1 MSGILEFLERHG
13 SEADCIE
20 ALARLRWPQGYVCA
34 RCGERRN
41 YQLKTRP
48 RVFECAGCGHQE
60 SVTAGTVFH
69 RTRTPL
75 RKWFLAAWW
84 MGRDKRG
91 VSALFLSR
99 ELSLRYD
106 TAWLMAHKLRHALT
120 ERPEFPL
127 EGLVEVDESYYGG
140 RGKPESRGRGL
151 SNPNKSLLVMAV
163 EKWPV
168 GSGKGIKGS
177 GFAAGAARL
186 ARIAAKALTARELGD
201 FVRASV
207 KPGSRLDS
215 DARKGLDRFKSYA
228 KLGDTYRHQPVV
240 QGQGK
245 NAEQLMPVVHVLFS
259 NVKTWLN
266 GTYHGVSAKH
276 LPRYVREWNYR
287 FNRRK
292 RIFDLAD
299 FVLHRAM
306 TRPTITYRE
315 LVDGIQSQG
324 ALPALIGT
332 LHFLVERHLAYRHSS
347 LRTQKPGVRPCVKVM
362 KFLTAVAMLRTIL
375 NFAVIPQK
383 LPSTPASG
391 RKHWHR
397 WRRGS
402 LTF

>member
-140 RGKPESRGRGL
+140 QGKPESRGRGL

-186 ARIAAKALTARELGD
+186 AILPEATARELGD

-215 DARKGLDRFKSYA
+215 DAFKSYA

-324 ALPALIGT
+324 ALPALTG
-332 LHFLVERHLAYRHSS
+332 
-347 LRTQKPGVRPCVKVM
+347 
-362 KFLTAVAMLRTIL
+362 
-375 NFAVIPQK
+375 
-383 LPSTPASG
+383 
-391 RKHWHR
+391 
-397 WRRGS
+397 
-402 LTF
+402 